1 MKASAAEGLTGAHL
15 EEASAWRA
23 RIAQSPELADSPVF
37 QAWLGEADNRA
48 RYAQVTQAWDVLGMI
63 AASPAVLAARQD
75 SLRALRRQA
84 RGDTARRRAA
94 TAAAIAAGLGLT
106 IVAGGYFYQHDFAF
120 QTYET
125 GPMER
130 RTVMLSD
137 GSQVALDSATRLSLR
152 FTPGERRLELTQGQ
166 ANFSV
171 AHNVARPFRVVT
183 PSRVVTATGTRFDV
197 DLFGGQTTVTLAEGH
212 VRVSRVAA
220 APNVGAVTLDPG
232 QQLVAEGASDTVRSV
247 DASEANAWEQGK
259 VVFDDELLPAAVS
272 RFNRYAHRPWRVDP
286 ALGALRISGV
296 FDVDNPDA
304 FIGAVTAYFNLDA
317 QAGANGA
324 VELRPGQVRGP
335 AKKSIAA
342 R

>member
-137 GSQVALDSATRLSLR
+137 GSQVALDSATRLTRTWPS
-152 FTPGERRLELTQGQ
+152 
-166 ANFSV
+166 
-171 AHNVARPFRVVT
+171 ARVTVVWPPNRSTSNRVPV
-183 PSRVVTATGTRFDV
+183 
-197 DLFGGQTTVTLAEGH
+197 
-212 VRVSRVAA
+212 
-220 APNVGAVTLDPG
+220 AVT
-232 QQLVAEGASDTVRSV
+232 TR
-247 DASEANAWEQGK
+247 
-259 VVFDDELLPAAVS
+259 
-272 RFNRYAHRPWRVDP
+272 
-286 ALGALRISGV
+286 LG
-296 FDVDNPDA
+296 
-304 FIGAVTAYFNLDA
+304 VTTR
-317 QAGANGA
+317 NGRA
-324 VELRPGQVRGP
+324 TL
-335 AKKSIAA
+335 
-342 R
+342 